1 MVTNLSCQL
10 VHGVKSAVDFFISD
24 TDDER
29 VDALIDLLLEA
40 LADAPLEYSESDCV
54 AAVVGVLR
62 ELLKDEPPV
71 VH

>member
-1 MVTNLSCQL
+1 M
-10 VHGVKSAVDFFISD
+10 DFFISD

-29 VDALIDLLLEA
+29 VEELIDLLLEA

-54 AAVVGVLR
+54 AAIVGVLR
-62 ELLKDEPPV
+62 ELLRDEPPV

>member
-1 MVTNLSCQL
+1 M
-10 VHGVKSAVDFFISD
+10 DFFTSD
-24 TDDER
+24 TDEER

-40 LADAPLEYSESDCV
+40 LAEAPLEYSESDCV

-62 ELLKDEPPV
+62 ELLEDEPPI